1 MDQCRRITRQRIAEL
16 PRVQDYQ
23 SLVDNANLT
32 EVERTVCDYKYRRGW
47 SLIQIGEEL
56 GYSESG
62 IKRIHLRALK
72 KLEKMI

>member
-16 PRVQDYQ
+16 PRAQDYQ
-23 SLVDNANLT
+23 SLMDNANLT
-32 EVERTVCDYKYRRGW
+32 EVERTVCDYKYRKGW
-47 SLIQIGEEL
+47 SLIQIGEEP

>member
-23 SLVDNANLT
+23 SLMDNANLT
-32 EVERTVCDYKYRRGW
+32 EVERVVCDYKYRRGW
-47 SLIQIGEEL
+47 SLSQIGEEL

-72 KLEKMI
+72 KLEKLI

>member
-23 SLVDNANLT
+23 SLMDNANLT
-32 EVERTVCDYKYRRGW
+32 EVERVVCDYKYHRGW

-62 IKRIHLRALK
+62 IKRIHLRAMK
-72 KLEKMI
+72 KLEKLI

>member
-1 MDQCRRITRQRIAEL
+1 MDQCRRITRRRIAEL

-23 SLVDNANLT
+23 SLMDNANLT
-32 EVERTVCDYKYRRGW
+32 EVERVVCDYKYRRGW

-72 KLEKMI
+72 KLEKLI